1 MRDTSSPTR
10 WFILCSVME
19 SAMTQ
24 VVPRQ
29 FFFYSFPFYSFLY
42 LTKVQIIS
50 IFSDNILQIYFAKKK
65 NLFVSIFQIVN
76 IMNSEIKI
84 CYLSFLSKMI
94 FFT

>member
-29 FFFYSFPFYSFLY
+29 FFFLFFSFVH
-42 LTKVQIIS
+42 LTKIQII
-50 IFSDNILQIYFAKKK
+50 FTFTDNILQSFSIY
-65 NLFVSIFQIVN
+65 LIF
-76 IMNSEIKI
+76 
-84 CYLSFLSKMI
+84 
-94 FFT
+94 

>member
-29 FFFYSFPFYSFLY
+29 FFFLFFSFLFEH

-50 IFSDNILQIYFAKKK
+50 TFSDNILQIYFAKKK

-84 CYLSFLSKMI
+84 CYLSFLSKVI